1 MNMEDVFN
9 RGLHRLSA
17 HQLIE
22 LADSQ
27 QFLLSE
33 VSTRDLVYLVQE
45 LAFRLSDTLEGM
57 ASSVMLETSADVPTE
72 TTLATH
78 EYNG

>member
-1 MNMEDVFN
+1 MNMEDIFT
-9 RGLHRLSA
+9 RGLHHLSA

-45 LAFRLSDTLEGM
+45 LAFRLSDTLEEQAGKY
-57 ASSVMLETSADVPTE
+57 MLEGSTSKPSVE
-72 TTLATH
+72 

>member
-1 MNMEDVFN
+1 MDMNDIFT

-33 VSTRDLVYLVQE
+33 VNTRDLVYLVQE
-45 LAFRLSDTLEGM
+45 LAFRLSDTLEDQAGKH
-57 ASSVMLETSADVPTE
+57 MLEGTSAKITTE
-72 TTLATH
+72 
-78 EYNG
+78 EFNG